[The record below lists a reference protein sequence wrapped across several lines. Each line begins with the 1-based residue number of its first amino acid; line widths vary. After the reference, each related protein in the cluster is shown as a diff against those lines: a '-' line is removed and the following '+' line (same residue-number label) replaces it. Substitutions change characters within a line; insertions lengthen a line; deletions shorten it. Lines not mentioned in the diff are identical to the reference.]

1 MTVQLELN
9 GEIEAFAKTLAERD
23 GVTVDV
29 LLSRAVQEL
38 LAEEQREDAL
48 LSVRLEEADRGEFL
62 SEEEMDARFQKMLQ
76 PR

>member
-48 LSVRLEEADRGEFL
+48 LSLRLEEADRGEFL